1 MYVDYRTCFKHTH
14 THTHTHTPRA
24 VNSSEIPRVVRS
36 HSQTWVSRRYGGGFL
51 IQVQEWETIN
61 NLFGLDVYFPT
72 LCDCVTPRTSIK
84 CDLPVQWMFVVDSFS
99 FRIFHACS
107 LLDLQIHRGE
117 LFDNKLKINCM
128 HDDLPFKYFVILLLK
143 IWALSY

>member
-1 MYVDYRTCFKHTH
+1 MYVDYRTCFKNAHIHTA
-14 THTHTHTPRA
+14 RA
-24 VNSSEIPRVVRS
+24 VKSSEIPRVVRS
-36 HSQTWVSRRYGGGFL
+36 HSQTRVSRRYDGGFL
-51 IQVQEWETIN
+51 IQVQEWETIG

-84 CDLPVQWMFVVDSFS
+84 CDLPVQWMFVVVDSFS

-107 LLDLQIHRGE
+107 LLDLRIHRGE
-117 LFDNKLKINCM
+117 LFDNKLKINRI
-128 HDDLPFKYFVILLLK
+128 HDDLPFKYLVILLLK

>member
-1 MYVDYRTCFKHTH
+1 MYVDYRTCFQN
-14 THTHTHTPRA
+14 THTPRA

-36 HSQTWVSRRYGGGFL
+36 HSQTQVSRRYGGGFL

-61 NLFGLDVYFPT
+61 NLFGLNVYFPT

-84 CDLPVQWMFVVDSFS
+84 CDLPVQWMFVVVDSFS
-99 FRIFHACS
+99 FSIFHAYS

-117 LFDNKLKINCM
+117 LFENKLKISRM
-128 HDDLPFKYFVILLLK
+128 HDKLSFKYFLLK
-143 IWALSY
+143 VWALSY